1 MEVFSLFGTLGL
13 RGASDVKAQL
23 QETSKQADNTAKTF
37 DNSTERTG
45 KSSQSL
51 LAKIGAGFTQAGNV
65 AGQFVAGSIRA
76 IGNFGQSLEN
86 QGQKMIN
93 FGGGAKTALAT
104 VGLSVGTLAMSITA
118 GMKRLDAL
126 NRANLVFQSMGAAA
140 DTSFGGISKA
150 AKDMT
155 KGTVMSVGDFNSKVQ
170 QYIAK
175 GVPQA
180 AAIATTALN
189 AFVKG
194 TSVGMTDAATATA
207 RFNSVGMDLNKSTTE
222 FKNMTKVLAG
232 TGNATAAGIDA
243 ASLAISQMAG
253 KGKLD
258 MGNMLQLMN
267 TMPNALAFVSQ
278 STGISMKD
286 IQQAISDGK
295 VSYEDFSKALQDQSV
310 KVDEQFAKQGGVMA
324 QTGKTFEGS
333 ISNMKAAVARFGA
346 SILEGIGQSKITD
359 AMANIGSKID
369 ETATKITP
377 IIPKV
382 VDFGTKLFNL
392 AQKFAPVI
400 GAFLAFKLG
409 ALGVGTVMKQV
420 GSIFTT
426 FAKNPILSIIMLLVA
441 AFMQAYTHS
450 ETFRKA
456 IQDLFSAIQNSG
468 AMELLK
474 IAFERISTVV
484 GQVKDSVSK
493 LWDNISKGTSTSNI
507 IQTIVGFFN
516 NLGLAVYDVVDF
528 VTKLWESLQ
537 NSGALDGFKNAFK
550 NTFSIISS
558 LVSPVIDLVKKL
570 WDKISE
576 AGSQQS
582 VIETLDSAFST
593 VGSTIES
600 VTGFVK
606 GLVDWFKQGGT
617 GVDVLKAAFVG
628 LGTIL
633 GGYAVYQGILKGI
646 ALAQQAWAIA
656 TGVWS
661 AVTSGAT
668 AIQMAFN
675 AAIAA
680 NPIGIIVIAI
690 MAVVAALIYFFTQTT
705 AGKQLWQNFINWLKN
720 AWQGISS
727 FFSDLWNGIVN
738 TFNGVVEGIKQSWEN
753 ITSFFSQ
760 LWTNI
765 VNTFNS
771 AVNSIV
777 TFVVPIFNNIVSGI
791 QIAMNLIWS
800 VIQIVWQAIKVTFEL
815 VVGGIVAYIKWAG
828 EVWLSIITTAMNL
841 ISSVIMTVWNTI
853 QPFVMTVVNAIKDV
867 ITTVWNTIASVITT
881 VMTTIS
887 NVISTIWNGIRNV
900 FNTVIGWISAYIT
913 LQVNTWKVIISTVMN
928 AILAVMVPIW
938 NTIRNT
944 VSTVVNAIKTVITT
958 VFNAVKTTVTNIFNA
973 VKSTITSV
981 WNSIKNTISSVVNA
995 IKTTVTNVFNAI
1007 KNTVTSIFNSVKATV
1022 TSVWNSIKNAISSAV
1037 NGAKGV
1043 VTSVFNGIKSTISSV
1058 VNSIKSTVSS
1068 VFNAIKSAMES
1079 PIRGAK
1085 GVISGIINTIKGLF
1099 NFKISFPKIEI
1110 PKIPMPH
1117 FKISGDFNPLKGKIP
1132 SVGVDWYA
1140 KGGIMTGAT
1149 VFGMNG
1155 NNLQVGGEAG
1165 REAVIPLNKETL
1177 GQIGDGI
1184 KKSTSGMNDDA
1195 FTFNQYN
1202 YSPENIDA
1210 RTASKYAKRD
1220 GKDMLRTLRIRSN

>member
-126 NRANLVFQSMGAAA
+126 NGANLVFQSMGAAA
-140 DTSFGGISKA
+140 DNSFGGISKA
-150 AKDMT
+150 AQDMT
-155 KGTVMSVGDFNSKVQ
+155 KGTVMAVGDFNSKVQ

-377 IIPKV
+377 IIPTV

-400 GAFLAFKLG
+400 GTFLAFKLG

-468 AMELLK
+468 AIELLK

-537 NSGALDGFKNAFK
+537 NSGALDSFKNAFK

-558 LVSPVIDLVKKL
+558 LVSPIIDLVKNL

-576 AGSQQS
+576 AGTQQS

-661 AVTSGAT
+661 AITSGAT

-705 AGKQLWQNFINWLKN
+705 AGKQIWQGFMNWLQS
-720 AWQGISS
+720 AWTSISS
-727 FFSDLWNGIVN
+727 FFSGLWQGIIGFFRN
-738 TFNGVVEGIKQSWEN
+738 AGSTAQNIWNSVV
-753 ITSFFSQ
+753 SFFQS
-760 LWTNI
+760 I
-765 VNTFNS
+765 PGKISGFFSGIGS
-771 AVNSIV
+771 AIGGFFTSAG
-777 TFVVPIFNNIVSGI
+777 NNI
-791 QIAMNLIWS
+791 
-800 VIQIVWQAIKVTFEL
+800 
-815 VVGGIVAYIKWAG
+815 
-828 EVWLSIITTAMNL
+828 
-841 ISSVIMTVWNTI
+841 
-853 QPFVMTVVNAIKDV
+853 
-867 ITTVWNTIASVITT
+867 
-881 VMTTIS
+881 
-887 NVISTIWNGIRNV
+887 R
-900 FNTVIGWISAYIT
+900 
-913 LQVNTWKVIISTVMN
+913 
-928 AILAVMVPIW
+928 
-938 NTIRNT
+938 
-944 VSTVVNAIKTVITT
+944 
-958 VFNAVKTTVTNIFNA
+958 NIFNA
-973 VKSTITSV
+973 VVSFVS
-981 WNSIKNTISSVVNA
+981 SIPGRIIGFFSSVGSAIGGYFNNVSNNIRNA
-995 IKTTVTNVFNAI
+995 FNNAVSFVSGIPSKIAGFFSGIGDRIADFFRGIPDAI
-1007 KNTVTSIFNSVKATV
+1007 GAIFS
-1022 TSVWNSIKNAISSAV
+1022 
-1037 NGAKGV
+1037 
-1043 VTSVFNGIKSTISSV
+1043 GIKVPTLH
-1058 VNSIKSTVSS
+1058 
-1068 VFNAIKSAMES
+1068 
-1079 PIRGAK
+1079 
-1085 GVISGIINTIKGLF
+1085 ISGSLNPVDWVKNG
-1099 NFKISFPKIEI
+1099 KMPKI
-1110 PKIPMPH
+1110 
-1117 FKISGDFNPLKGKIP
+1117 DF
-1132 SVGVDWYA
+1132 YA
-1140 KGGIMTGAT
+1140 KGGIMDGPTL
-1149 VFGMNG
+1149 FGFNG
-1155 NNLQVGGEAG
+1155 INPMIGGEAG

-1184 KKSTSGMNDDA
+1184 KKSTSGMNDESLV
-1195 FTFNQYN
+1195 FNQYN

-1220 GKDMLRTLRIRSN
+1220 GKDMLRTLRIRGN

>member
-76 IGNFGQSLEN
+76 IGNFGESLEN

-126 NRANLVFQSMGAAA
+126 NGANLVFQSMGAAA

-493 LWDNISKGTSTSNI
+493 LWDNISKGTSTSGI

-576 AGSQQS
+576 AGNQQA
-582 VIETLDSAFST
+582 VIETLDGAFST

-646 ALAQQAWAIA
+646 ALAQKAWGVATEVWSGITKTA
-656 TGVWS
+656 TGVQKLFNS
-661 AVTSGAT
+661 AM
-668 AIQMAFN
+668 ID
-675 AAIAA
+675 
-680 NPIGIIVIAI
+680 NPIGIVVVAI
-690 MAVVAALIYFFTQTT
+690 MAIVAALIYFFTQTT
-705 AGKQLWQNFINWLKN
+705 AGKQIWQDFINWLKN

-727 FFSDLWNGIVN
+727 FFSGLWDGIVS
-738 TFNGVVEGIKQSWEN
+738 TFNNVVSSI
-753 ITSFFSQ
+753 SQ
-760 LWTNI
+760 IWTNI
-765 VNTFNS
+765 VSTFNS
-771 AVNSIV
+771 AVNSIAA
-777 TFVVPIFNNIVSGI
+777 FVVPIFNNIVSGI

-841 ISSVIMTVWNTI
+841 ISSVIMTVWNAI
-853 QPFVMTVVNAIKDV
+853 QPFVMTAVNAIKDV
-867 ITTVWNTIASVITT
+867 ITTVWNAIASVITT
-881 VMTTIS
+881 VMTTIGS
-887 NVISTIWNGIRNV
+887 VISTAWAGIQVV
-900 FNTVIGWISAYIT
+900 FSTVLGWISSYISI
-913 LQVNTWKVIISTVMN
+913 VVSTWQTIISTVMN
-928 AILAVMVPIW
+928 AILAVVVPIW
-938 NTIRNT
+938 NTISSV
-944 VSTVVNAIKTVITT
+944 VSTVVGTIRNVISTAFEAVRSTTVN
-958 VFNAVKTTVTNIFNA
+958 VFNAVSGVVSSVWSTITNTISNAVNAVKNGVSSGFNA
-973 VKSTITSV
+973 VKST
-981 WNSIKNTISSVVNA
+981 A
-995 IKTTVTNVFNAI
+995 L
-1007 KNTVTSIFNSVKATV
+1007 SIF
-1022 TSVWNSIKNAISSAV
+1022 NAISS
-1037 NGAKGV
+1037 
-1043 VTSVFNGIKSTISSV
+1043 SISSIWNGIQNAISNT

-1079 PIRGAK
+1079 PIRGAQS
-1085 GVISGIINTIKGLF
+1085 VISGIINTIKGLF

-1149 VFGMNG
+1149 IFGMNG

-1184 KKSTSGMNDDA
+1184 KKSTSGMNDDD
-1195 FTFNQYN
+1195 FTFIQNN

>member
-126 NRANLVFQSMGAAA
+126 NGANLVFQSMGAAA
-140 DTSFGGISKA
+140 DNSFGGISKA
-150 AKDMT
+150 AQDMT
-155 KGTVMSVGDFNSKVQ
+155 KGTVMAVGDFNSKVQ

-295 VSYEDFSKALQDQSV
+295 VSYADFSKALQDQSV

-426 FAKNPILSIIMLLVA
+426 FAKNPILSMLMLLAMWIAQNYAKSEEFRNKVNALLQSMQPLIKIVGDLGNQFKKFFDWLNQGSAGASVIKTVLVGVVGAIGALTIINTAITWFKA
-441 AFMQAYTHS
+441 A
-450 ETFRKA
+450 K
-456 IQDLFSAIQNSG
+456 SAIETTRI
-468 AMELLK
+468 AMMLFNDTLK
-474 IAFERISTVV
+474 ANWIA
-484 GQVKDSVSK
+484 
-493 LWDNISKGTSTSNI
+493 
-507 IQTIVGFFN
+507 IVIT
-516 NLGLAVYDVVDF
+516 AVI
-528 VTKLWESLQ
+528 
-537 NSGALDGFKNAFK
+537 A
-550 NTFSIISS
+550 
-558 LVSPVIDLVKKL
+558 LVSALV
-570 WDKISE
+570 
-576 AGSQQS
+576 
-582 VIETLDSAFST
+582 
-593 VGSTIES
+593 
-600 VTGFVK
+600 
-606 GLVDWFKQGGT
+606 
-617 GVDVLKAAFVG
+617 
-628 LGTIL
+628 
-633 GGYAVYQGILKGI
+633 
-646 ALAQQAWAIA
+646 
-656 TGVWS
+656 
-661 AVTSGAT
+661 
-668 AIQMAFN
+668 
-675 AAIAA
+675 
-680 NPIGIIVIAI
+680 
-690 MAVVAALIYFFTQTT
+690 YFFTQTKL
-705 AGKQLWQNFINWLKN
+705 GKQLWQDFINWLKD
-720 AWQGISS
+720 AWQGMSS
-727 FFSDLWNGIVN
+727 FFSGLWNGIVN
-738 TFNGVVEGIKQSWEN
+738 TFNGVVGGIKQSWEN

-771 AVNSIV
+771 AVNSIAA
-777 TFVVPIFNNIVSGI
+777 FVVPIFNSIVSGI

-800 VIQIVWQAIKVTFEL
+800 VIQIVWQAIKVIVEL

-841 ISSVIMTVWNTI
+841 ISSVIMTVWNAI
-853 QPFVMTVVNAIKDV
+853 QPFVMTAVNAIKDV
-867 ITTVWNTIASVITT
+867 ITTVWNTIVSVITT
-881 VMTTIS
+881 VMTTIG
-887 NVISTIWNGIRNV
+887 NVISTAWAGIQVV
-900 FNTVIGWISAYIT
+900 FSTVLGWISSYISI
-913 LQVNTWKVIISTVMN
+913 VVSTWQTIISTVMN
-928 AILAVMVPIW
+928 AILAVIVPIW
-938 NTIRNT
+938 NTISSV
-944 VSTVVNAIKTVITT
+944 VSTVVGTIRNVISTAFEAVISTT
-958 VFNAVKTTVTNIFNA
+958 VNVFNA
-973 VKSTITSV
+973 VKSTILSV
-981 WNSIKNTISSVVNA
+981 WNGIVSTINNAVNA
-995 IKTTVTNVFNAI
+995 IKSGVSSGFNAV
-1007 KNTVTSIFNSVKATV
+1007 KSVALSIFNAVS
-1022 TSVWNSIKNAISSAV
+1022 SSISSIWNGIKNAIS
-1037 NGAKGV
+1037 N
-1043 VTSVFNGIKSTISSV
+1043 T

-1079 PIRGAK
+1079 PIRGAQS
-1085 GVISGIINTIKGLF
+1085 VISGIINTIKGLF

>member
-65 AGQFVAGSIRA
+65 AGQFVAGSVRA
-76 IGNFGQSLEN
+76 IGSFGQSLEN

-93 FGGGAKTALAT
+93 FGGGAKTALGT
-104 VGLSVGTLAMSITA
+104 VGLSIGTLAMSITA

-126 NRANLVFQSMGAAA
+126 NGANLVFQSMGAAA

-420 GSIFTT
+420 GSVFTT
-426 FAKNPILSIIMLLVA
+426 FAKNPILSMLMLLAMWIAQNYAKSEEFRNKVNALLQSMQPLIKIVGDLGNQFKKFFDWLNQGSAGA
-441 AFMQAYTHS
+441 AVIKTVLVGVVGAIGALTIINTAITWF
-450 ETFRKA
+450 KA
-456 IQDLFSAIQNSG
+456 AKSAIETTRI
-468 AMELLK
+468 AMMLFNDTLK
-474 IAFERISTVV
+474 ANWIA
-484 GQVKDSVSK
+484 
-493 LWDNISKGTSTSNI
+493 
-507 IQTIVGFFN
+507 IVIT
-516 NLGLAVYDVVDF
+516 AVI
-528 VTKLWESLQ
+528 
-537 NSGALDGFKNAFK
+537 A
-550 NTFSIISS
+550 
-558 LVSPVIDLVKKL
+558 LVSALV
-570 WDKISE
+570 
-576 AGSQQS
+576 
-582 VIETLDSAFST
+582 
-593 VGSTIES
+593 
-600 VTGFVK
+600 
-606 GLVDWFKQGGT
+606 
-617 GVDVLKAAFVG
+617 
-628 LGTIL
+628 
-633 GGYAVYQGILKGI
+633 
-646 ALAQQAWAIA
+646 
-656 TGVWS
+656 
-661 AVTSGAT
+661 
-668 AIQMAFN
+668 
-675 AAIAA
+675 
-680 NPIGIIVIAI
+680 
-690 MAVVAALIYFFTQTT
+690 YFFTQTT
-705 AGKQLWQNFINWLKN
+705 AGKQIWQDFINWIKN

-727 FFSDLWNGIVN
+727 FFSGLWNGIVQIFN
-738 TFNGVVEGIKQSWEN
+738 T
-753 ITSFFSQ
+753 T
-760 LWTNI
+760 
-765 VNTFNS
+765 
-771 AVNSIV
+771 V
-777 TFVVPIFNNIVSGI
+777 TAIHDFVVPIFNTIASGI

-800 VIQIVWQAIKVTFEL
+800 VIQIVWQAIKVTVEL

-841 ISSVIMTVWNTI
+841 ISSVIMTVWNAI
-853 QPFVMTVVNAIKDV
+853 QPFVMAVVNAIKDV
-867 ITTVWNTIASVITT
+867 ITTVWNTIVSVITT
-881 VMTTIS
+881 VMTTIG
-887 NVISTIWNGIRNV
+887 NVISTVWNGIWG
-900 FNTVIGWISAYIT
+900 FLQPILSAIA
-913 LQVNTWKVIISTVMN
+913 NFFS
-928 AILAVMVPIW
+928 
-938 NTIRNT
+938 
-944 VSTVVNAIKTVITT
+944 
-958 VFNAVKTTVTNIFNA
+958 
-973 VKSTITSV
+973 SV
-981 WNSIKNTISSVVNA
+981 WNGITSAVSSAVHAVSSVISSVWNGIWGFLQPILSA
-995 IKTTVTNVFNAI
+995 IGNFI
-1007 KNTVTSIFNSVKATV
+1007 S
-1022 TSVWNSIKNAISSAV
+1022 SVWN
-1037 NGAKGV
+1037 
-1043 VTSVFNGIKSTISSV
+1043 GIMSTISSV
-1058 VNSIKSTVSS
+1058 VNSILSVVSNVWNAVSSTTSS
-1068 VFNAIKSAMES
+1068 VFNTVSSIASSVWNGISS
-1079 PIRGAK
+1079 TISSVVNSIQSVVSSVWNSISNVVSSVSSG
-1085 GVISGIINTIKGLF
+1085 ISGTVSSIWNGLTGIVSGAMNGVMSTVSGILDKIKGFF
-1099 NFKISFPKIEI
+1099 NFNLSFPKIDI
-1110 PKIPMPH
+1110 PHIPLPH
-1117 FKISGDFNPLKGKIP
+1117 FSISGDFNPLKGKIP
-1132 SVGVDWYA
+1132 SIGVDWYA
-1140 KGGIMTGAT
+1140 KGGILNSPTI
-1149 VFGMNG
+1149 FGMNG

-1165 REAVIPLNKETL
+1165 REAVLPLNKDTL
-1177 GQIGDGI
+1177 GGIGRGISETMQSDQQAILDKLDELIEILSLLGFDFDIRLDDGTLVGKLADKMDRAI
-1184 KKSTSGMNDDA
+1184 YDNSRRKQRG
-1195 FTFNQYN
+1195 
-1202 YSPENIDA
+1202 
-1210 RTASKYAKRD
+1210 RT
-1220 GKDMLRTLRIRSN
+1220 T

>member
-126 NRANLVFQSMGAAA
+126 NGANLVFQSMGAAA

-150 AKDMT
+150 AQDMT
-155 KGTVMSVGDFNSKVQ
+155 KGTVMAVGDFNSKVQ

-493 LWDNISKGTSTSNI
+493 LWDNISKGTSTNNI

-537 NSGALDGFKNAFK
+537 NSGALDGFKNTFK

-646 ALAQQAWAIA
+646 ALAQEAWAIA

-661 AVTSGAT
+661 AITSGAT

-705 AGKQLWQNFINWLKN
+705 AGKQIWQDFINWLKV
-720 AWQGISS
+720 AWQGVSQ
-727 FFSDLWNGIVN
+727 FFSGLWDGIVS
-738 TFNGVVEGIKQSWEN
+738 TFNNVVSSI
-753 ITSFFSQ
+753 SQ
-760 LWTNI
+760 IWTNI
-765 VNTFNS
+765 VDTFNS
-771 AVNSIV
+771 AVNSIAA
-777 TFVVPIFNNIVSGI
+777 FVVPIFNNIVSGI

-841 ISSVIMTVWNTI
+841 ISSVIMTVWNAI
-853 QPFVMTVVNAIKDV
+853 QPFVMTAVNAIKDV
-867 ITTVWNTIASVITT
+867 ITTVWNTIVSVITT
-881 VMTTIS
+881 VMTTIG
-887 NVISTIWNGIRNV
+887 NVISTAWAGIQVV
-900 FNTVIGWISAYIT
+900 FRTVLGWISSYISI
-913 LQVNTWKVIISTVMN
+913 VVSTWQTIISTVMN
-928 AILAVMVPIW
+928 AILAVIVPIW
-938 NTIRNT
+938 NTISSV
-944 VSTVVNAIKTVITT
+944 VSTVVGTIRNVISTAFEAVRSTTVN
-958 VFNAVKTTVTNIFNA
+958 VFNAVSGVVSSVWSAITNTINNAVNSVKNGVSSGFNA
-973 VKSTITSV
+973 VKSV
-981 WNSIKNTISSVVNA
+981 A
-995 IKTTVTNVFNAI
+995 L
-1007 KNTVTSIFNSVKATV
+1007 SIFNAVS
-1022 TSVWNSIKNAISSAV
+1022 SSISSIW
-1037 NGAKGV
+1037 
-1043 VTSVFNGIKSTISSV
+1043 NGIQNGISNT

-1079 PIRGAK
+1079 PIRGAQS
-1085 GVISGIINTIKGLF
+1085 VISGIINTIKGLF

-1184 KKSTSGMNDDA
+1184 KKSTSGMNDESLV
-1195 FTFNQYN
+1195 FNQYN

-1220 GKDMLRTLRIRSN
+1220 GKDMLRTLRIRGN

>member
-126 NRANLVFQSMGAAA
+126 NGANLVFQSMGAAA

-155 KGTVMSVGDFNSKVQ
+155 KGTVMAVGDFNSKVQ
-170 QYIAK
+170 QFIAK

-232 TGNATAAGIDA
+232 TGNATAEGIDR

-441 AFMQAYTHS
+441 AFVQAYTHS

-582 VIETLDSAFST
+582 VIETLDSAFSM

-661 AVTSGAT
+661 AITTGAT
-668 AIQMAFN
+668 AIQTAFN

-680 NPIGIIVIAI
+680 NPIGMIVVAI
-690 MAVVAALIYFFTQTT
+690 MAVVAALVYFFTQTT
-705 AGKQLWQNFINWLKN
+705 AGKQIWQDFINWLKN
-720 AWQGISS
+720 AWQGVSQ
-727 FFSDLWNGIVN
+727 FFSGLWDGIVS
-738 TFNGVVEGIKQSWEN
+738 TFNNVVSSI
-753 ITSFFSQ
+753 SQ
-760 LWTNI
+760 IWTNI

-771 AVNSIV
+771 AVNSIAA
-777 TFVVPIFNNIVSGI
+777 FVVPIFNSIVSGI

-800 VIQIVWQAIKVTFEL
+800 VIQIVWQAIKVIVEL

-841 ISSVIMTVWNTI
+841 ISSVIMTVWNAI
-853 QPFVMTVVNAIKDV
+853 QPFVMTAVNAIKDV
-867 ITTVWNTIASVITT
+867 ITTVWNTIVSVITT
-881 VMTTIS
+881 VMTTIG
-887 NVISTIWNGIRNV
+887 NVISTAWAGIQVV
-900 FNTVIGWISAYIT
+900 FSTVLGWISSYISI
-913 LQVNTWKVIISTVMN
+913 VVSTWQTIISTVMN
-928 AILAVMVPIW
+928 AILAVIVPIW
-938 NTIRNT
+938 NTISSV
-944 VSTVVNAIKTVITT
+944 VSTVVGTIRNVISTAFEAVRSTT
-958 VFNAVKTTVTNIFNA
+958 VNVFNA
-973 VKSTITSV
+973 VKSTISSV
-981 WNSIKNTISSVVNA
+981 WNGITSTINNAVNA
-995 IKTTVTNVFNAI
+995 IKSGVSSGFNAV
-1007 KNTVTSIFNSVKATV
+1007 KSVALSIFNAVS
-1022 TSVWNSIKNAISSAV
+1022 SSISSIWNGIKNAIS
-1037 NGAKGV
+1037 N
-1043 VTSVFNGIKSTISSV
+1043 T

-1079 PIRGAK
+1079 PIRGAQS
-1085 GVISGIINTIKGLF
+1085 VISGIINTIKGLF

>member
-126 NRANLVFQSMGAAA
+126 NGANLVFQSMGAAA
-140 DTSFGGISKA
+140 DNSFGGISKA
-150 AKDMT
+150 AQDMT
-155 KGTVMSVGDFNSKVQ
+155 KGTVMAVGDFNSKVQ

-232 TGNATAAGIDA
+232 TGNATAEGIDR

-369 ETATKITP
+369 ETAAKITP

-441 AFMQAYTHS
+441 AFVQAYTHS

-582 VIETLDSAFST
+582 VIETLDSAFSM

-661 AVTSGAT
+661 AITTGAT
-668 AIQMAFN
+668 AIQTAFN

-680 NPIGIIVIAI
+680 NPIGMIVVAI

-705 AGKQLWQNFINWLKN
+705 AGKQIWQDFINWLKN
-720 AWQGISS
+720 AWQGVSQ
-727 FFSDLWNGIVN
+727 FFSGLWDGIVS
-738 TFNGVVEGIKQSWEN
+738 TFNNVVSSI
-753 ITSFFSQ
+753 SQ
-760 LWTNI
+760 MWTNI

-771 AVNSIV
+771 AVNSIAA
-777 TFVVPIFNNIVSGI
+777 FVVPIFNNIVSGI

-841 ISSVIMTVWNTI
+841 ISSVIMTVWNAI

-867 ITTVWNTIASVITT
+867 ITTVWNTIVSVITT
-881 VMTTIS
+881 VMTTIG
-887 NVISTIWNGIRNV
+887 NVISTAWAGIKVV
-900 FNTVIGWISAYIT
+900 FSTVLGWISSYISI
-913 LQVNTWKVIISTVMN
+913 VVSTWQTIISTVMN
-928 AILAVMVPIW
+928 AILAVIVPIW
-938 NTIRNT
+938 NTISS
-944 VSTVVNAIKTVITT
+944 VISTVVGTIRNVISTAFEAVRSTTVN
-958 VFNAVKTTVTNIFNA
+958 VFNAVSGVVSSVWSAITNTINNAVNAVKNGVSSGFNA
-973 VKSTITSV
+973 VKSV
-981 WNSIKNTISSVVNA
+981 A
-995 IKTTVTNVFNAI
+995 L
-1007 KNTVTSIFNSVKATV
+1007 SIFNAVS
-1022 TSVWNSIKNAISSAV
+1022 SSISSIWNGIKNAIS
-1037 NGAKGV
+1037 N
-1043 VTSVFNGIKSTISSV
+1043 T

-1079 PIRGAK
+1079 PIRGAQS
-1085 GVISGIINTIKGLF
+1085 VISGIINTIKGLF

-1184 KKSTSGMNDDA
+1184 KKSTSGMNDESLV
-1195 FTFNQYN
+1195 FNQYN

-1220 GKDMLRTLRIRSN
+1220 GKDMLRTLRIRGN

>member
-65 AGQFVAGSIRA
+65 AGQFVAGSVRA
-76 IGNFGQSLEN
+76 IGSFGQSLEN

-93 FGGGAKTALAT
+93 FGGGAKTALGT
-104 VGLSVGTLAMSITA
+104 VGLSIGTLAMSITA

-126 NRANLVFQSMGAAA
+126 NGANLVFQSMGAAA

-194 TSVGMTDAATATA
+194 TSVGMTDATTATA

-232 TGNATAAGIDA
+232 TGNATAEGIDR

-369 ETATKITP
+369 ETAAKITP

-426 FAKNPILSIIMLLVA
+426 FAKNPILSMLMLLA
-441 AFMQAYTHS
+441 MWIAQNYAKS
-450 ETFRKA
+450 EEFRKKVDDLLTSLQPLVKVV
-456 IQDLFSAIQNSG
+456 QDVGSKFKSFIDWMNKGSAG
-468 AMELLK
+468 AQ
-474 IAFERISTVV
+474 VV
-484 GQVKDSVSK
+484 KAA
-493 LWDNISKGTSTSNI
+493 
-507 IQTIVGFFN
+507 IVGI
-516 NLGLAVYDVVDF
+516 
-528 VTKLWESLQ
+528 VT
-537 NSGALDGFKNAFK
+537 
-550 NTFSIISS
+550 
-558 LVSPVIDLVKKL
+558 
-570 WDKISE
+570 
-576 AGSQQS
+576 
-582 VIETLDSAFST
+582 
-593 VGSTIES
+593 
-600 VTGFVK
+600 
-606 GLVDWFKQGGT
+606 
-617 GVDVLKAAFVG
+617 
-628 LGTIL
+628 
-633 GGYAVYQGILKGI
+633 
-646 ALAQQAWAIA
+646 AIA
-656 TGVWS
+656 TFTILNTVAGWIAKVKT
-661 AVTSGAT
+661 AFALLNATFAASG
-668 AIQMAFN
+668 
-675 AAIAA
+675 
-680 NPIGIIVIAI
+680 IGLIIIAI
-690 MAVVAALIYFFTQTT
+690 SALVAGLIYFFTQTT
-705 AGKQLWQNFINWLKN
+705 TGKQLWQDFINWLKN

-727 FFSDLWNGIVN
+727 FFSGLWNGIVQIFN
-738 TFNGVVEGIKQSWEN
+738 T
-753 ITSFFSQ
+753 T
-760 LWTNI
+760 
-765 VNTFNS
+765 
-771 AVNSIV
+771 V
-777 TFVVPIFNNIVSGI
+777 TAIHDFVVPIFNTIASGI

-800 VIQIVWQAIKVTFEL
+800 VIQIAWQLIKVTIEF
-815 VVGGIVAYIKWAG
+815 VVGGIIAYIKFG
-828 EVWLSIITTAMNL
+828 FNTLVSII
-841 ISSVIMTVWNTI
+841 
-853 QPFVMTVVNAIKDV
+853 QFVMNIIKSV
-867 ITTVWNTIASVITT
+867 ITTVWNF
-881 VMTTIS
+881 IS
-887 NVISTIWNGIRNV
+887 PFIMGVVNGIKNA
-900 FNTVIGWISAYIT
+900 ISIAWNAISS
-913 LQVNTWKVIISTVMN
+913 IISSVMN
-928 AILAVMVPIW
+928 AIKSFIVPIW
-938 NTIRNT
+938 NSIKA
-944 VSTVVNAIKTVITT
+944 VISSVMNAIKSVISS
-958 VFNAVKTTVTNIFNA
+958 I
-973 VKSTITSV
+973 
-981 WNSIKNTISSVVNA
+981 WNSIKSVVSSVVN
-995 IKTTVTNVFNAI
+995 TI
-1007 KNTVTSIFNSVKATV
+1007 KNTVTSIFNAIKATV
-1022 TSVWNSIKNAISSAV
+1022 TSIWNGIKNAISSAV
-1037 NGAKGV
+1037 NGAKSV

-1184 KKSTSGMNDDA
+1184 KKSTSGMNDESLV
-1195 FTFNQYN
+1195 FNQYN

-1220 GKDMLRTLRIRSN
+1220 GKDMLRTLRIRGN